1 MKKFKFSLEKVL
13 EVKEIEEKVI
23 QKNLLLVQNQIYE
36 IERKI
41 VEIAEKISIERK
53 NVSEVSSTVTKS
65 TDIMLHYRYI
75 ESLSRET
82 EICKDSLV
90 GLRLKENEYR
100 LQLIE
105 KSREKK
111 ALEKLKEIKYEEFRK
126 EYNKEQQLFIDD
138 ISIQN
143 HRFKQGLLR

>member
-36 IERKI
+36 VEKKI
-41 VEIAEKISIERK
+41 VSMAEKISVERK
-53 NVSEVSSTVTKS
+53 KVFRLNLTISHSK
-65 TDIMLHYRYI
+65 DIMLHYKYI
-75 ESLSRET
+75 EALTKET
-82 EICKDSLV
+82 ENLKDSLKN
-90 GLRLKENEYR
+90 LRMKEAVLKN
-100 LQLIE
+100 QLID

-143 HRFKQGLLR
+143 HRLKQGT